1 MFGFTERQLNS
12 FVLAVQGVTTIFSA
26 IFLSVYLLGLRDL
39 PENVVYHADPT
50 FRAALSVF
58 GVLSLVLIV
67 LAIVLSFVVTK
78 KE

>member
-1 MFGFTERQLNS
+1 MLGLTNRQLNS

-26 IFLSVYLLGLRDL
+26 IFLSVYLLGLRNL

-50 FRAALSVF
+50 FRTALSVF

-67 LAIVLSFVVTK
+67 LAIVLSFVVAK

>member
-1 MFGFTERQLNS
+1 MLGLNTRKLNS
-12 FVLAVQGVTTIFSA
+12 FVLAVQGVATIFSA

-50 FRAALSVF
+50 VRTALSVF

-67 LAIVLSFVVTK
+67 LAIILSFVVAK
-78 KE
+78 KD

>member
-1 MFGFTERQLNS
+1 MLGLTTRQLNS

-39 PENVVYHADPT
+39 PKNVVYHADPT
-50 FRAALSVF
+50 FRTVLSVF

-67 LAIVLSFVVTK
+67 LAIVLSFVVAK
-78 KE
+78 NE

>member
-1 MFGFTERQLNS
+1 MLGLTARQLNS

-50 FRAALSVF
+50 FRTALSVF
-58 GVLSLVLIV
+58 GVLSIVLIA
-67 LAIVLSFVVTK
+67 LAIILSFVVAK
-78 KE
+78 KR

>member
-1 MFGFTERQLNS
+1 MLGLTNRQLNS

-26 IFLSVYLLGLRDL
+26 IFLSVYLLGLRNL

-50 FRAALSVF
+50 FRTALSVF
-58 GVLSLVLIV
+58 GVLSLILII
-67 LAIVLSFVVTK
+67 LAIVLSFVVAK

>member
-1 MFGFTERQLNS
+1 LLGLTTRQLNS

-50 FRAALSVF
+50 FRTVLSVF

-67 LAIVLSFVVTK
+67 LAIVLSFVVAK

>member
-1 MFGFTERQLNS
+1 M
-12 FVLAVQGVTTIFSA
+12 TTIFSA
-26 IFLSVYLLGLRDL
+26 IFLTVYLLGLRDL

-67 LAIVLSFVVTK
+67 LAIVVSFVAAK